1 MARISHWRDV
11 VIYSYDSRLLRV
23 HIKCETRV
31 SSPYEEGKRSL
42 AEIPPS
48 QTLSLEE
55 DIRTATLRRYRGLIF
70 ILGITPTKC
79 NGDNRTIFLVPK
91 DPIIR
96 L

>member
-11 VIYSYDSRLLRV
+11 VIYSYDSRLSRIR
-23 HIKCETRV
+23 IKCEARV

-55 DIRTATLRRYRGLIF
+55 HIRTATLRSYRGLIF
-70 ILGITPTKC
+70 ILGMTPTKC
-79 NGDNRTIFLVPK
+79 NSDNRTIFLVSK

>member
-23 HIKCETRV
+23 RIKCEARV

-48 QTLSLEE
+48 QTRSLEE
-55 DIRTATLRRYRGLIF
+55 HIPTATLRRYRGLIF
-70 ILGITPTKC
+70 ILEITPTKC
-79 NGDNRTIFLVPK
+79 NGDNRTKFLVPK